1 MKNFKLLIASAL
13 ILGSASLVAC
23 GDDSGSGG
31 AGGDA
36 TGTTTASSTSG
47 TPSSSTGDEPATTS
61 GADGGGGEG
70 GSVDAFV
77 FLTDSPDAYTQIDR
91 HGAVEAGTAGILG
104 PEGLGLDDGSDVS
117 LRDDYNASN
126 PEEDLEGR
134 WVSDIGDSVAF
145 FHDALDADLTALSL
159 DVATDEETLAQAAPV
174 IVPDT
179 IKYDPSQPTGYPN
192 GRALTDQVV
201 DITLAAVLLDLA
213 NPSQSL
219 RTFADLDLDP
229 DDPDNVTGL
238 NPPANDVEFEDEF
251 PYLAPPH

>member
-1 MKNFKLLIASAL
+1 MKTIKLLVASAL
-13 ILGSASLVAC
+13 IFGSASLVAC

-36 TGTTTASSTSG
+36 TGSTAASTSG
-47 TPSSSTGDEPATTS
+47 TPTSSSAGNPSTTS

-70 GSVDAFV
+70 GSVDAFI
-77 FLTDSPDAYTQIDR
+77 FLEDAPDAYTQIDR

-104 PEGLGLDDGSDVS
+104 AEGLGLDEGSDVS
-117 LRDDYNASN
+117 IRDDYNASN
-126 PEEDLEGR
+126 PEEDIAGM
-134 WVSDIGDSVAF
+134 WVPQIGASVAF
-145 FHDALDADLTALSL
+145 FHDALDADLTLLSL
-159 DVATDEETLAQAAPV
+159 DVATDEETIAQAAPV
-174 IVPDT
+174 VVPDT
-179 IKYDPSQPTGYPN
+179 IKYDPSEPTGYPN
-192 GRALTDQVV
+192 GRALEDQVV

-219 RTFADLDLDP
+219 RTFADLDLDA

-238 NPPANDVEFEDEF
+238 NPPANDVEFADEF